1 MSRYKA
7 ERFNFSHMSERL
19 TFQVQ
24 EPDGSYTDN
33 ITVWAHILKDGFTR
47 SETDNFFK
55 IMIREQ
61 AALDSLLQVNNRLK
75 WKSKTLS
82 IQSWQDPSYE
92 DRGFMEVL
100 TKQIITSDE
109 FTNGPTDGDFFKDFV
124 DVYSVITTP
133 INSYGLISYEYTYN
147 FNSPSI
153 AGIKCHF
160 SSDRNRFV
168 YDKKTDVEHDS
179 LIVVFNKSSGIKIE
193 DYIVSKVHGK
203 FRVDMVVE
211 NDANMLEAHVSRSEV
226 Q

>member
-61 AALDSLLQVNNRLK
+61 SALESLLQVNNRLK
-75 WKSKTLS
+75 WKKKTLS

-100 TKQIITSDE
+100 TKQIATVSDSL
-109 FTNGPTDGDFFKDFV
+109 TDGDFFKDFV
-124 DVYSVITTP
+124 NVFSVKTIETV
-133 INSYGLISYEYTYN
+133 SYGLSSFEYKYDLNT
-147 FNSPSI
+147 PDLI
-153 AGIKCHF
+153 GIKCHF
-160 SSDRNRFV
+160 STDRNRFV

-179 LIVVFNKSSGIKIE
+179 LIVLFNKASGIKIE
-193 DYIVSKVHGK
+193 DYIVSTVHGK

-211 NDANMLEAHVSRSEV
+211 NEANMLEAHVSRTEV